1 MVDQIIDED
10 DNKSEEN
17 TNKSP
22 NKKARPSRKKGTLFY
37 DMYKMY
43 IFVNLF
49 KSVYILFC

>member
-22 NKKARPSRKKGTLFY
+22 NKKARPSRKKGTYFMTCIKCTFL
-37 DMYKMY
+37 
-43 IFVNLF
+43 
-49 KSVYILFC
+49 